1 MVGILGV
8 VIAMNAIFMVFSF
21 EFVKTKSMRLG
32 ISRLLDS
39 VSHSTHRPVIW
50 DGESKGKSTI
60 LGRKVSIIDKNIK
73 QGDKEKSFELKKCVF
88 DQNRECTAIS
98 TCHVDGRACSSSRRY
113 LNKSFSV
120 IRDTKE
126 RAKFLNDI
134 PVNSNKISEK
144 KIPPMEPKSTKDT
157 TISSRR
163 HNSVDL
169 EVKGTLT
176 PIDSYL
182 MTTSNTI
189 VLDFEKLSKDLGSYI
204 LPNPTLGKN
213 QVVNVVSNG
222 FKVAC
227 RVATLFVDSIQTF
240 LLTFQD

>member
-1 MVGILGV
+1 
-8 VIAMNAIFMVFSF
+8 
-21 EFVKTKSMRLG
+21 
-32 ISRLLDS
+32 
-39 VSHSTHRPVIW
+39 
-50 DGESKGKSTI
+50 
-60 LGRKVSIIDKNIK
+60 
-73 QGDKEKSFELKKCVF
+73 
-88 DQNRECTAIS
+88 
-98 TCHVDGRACSSSRRY
+98 
-113 LNKSFSV
+113 
-120 IRDTKE
+120 
-126 RAKFLNDI
+126 
-134 PVNSNKISEK
+134 
-144 KIPPMEPKSTKDT
+144 MEPKSTKDT

-189 VLDFEKLSKDLGSYI
+189 VLDLRNLARIWAHISSN
-204 LPNPTLGKN
+204 NPTLGKN